1 MPIPVP
7 TLDDRTFE
15 QLVAEGRSLI
25 PRYSREWTN
34 HNLSDPGIA
43 LLELFAYLTE
53 TTNFQLDQI
62 PDASIAQFLQ
72 LIGIC
77 RQRTAGQSEAIDQ
90 TIERALNAI
99 AQVTRAVTAAD
110 FDILARQVAEEAGTR
125 LARTALT
132 SYRDVAC
139 APLDDS
145 EEAPLSALL
154 IVVPDD
160 PVNPVP
166 RPTQELTDTIF
177 RRLLSHRLLTTR
189 FHVIGPEYVV
199 INVELALVRKP
210 GSRLTPRDVERAIRD
225 YLHPLQGGPD
235 RQGWPFGRP
244 VYYSEMFQQL
254 ESLPQVDHVET
265 LTLSTSRPGELHEEG
280 VHIPAQ
286 ALIAVQV
293 VRIDVTD

>member
-1 MPIPVP
+1 MPISVP

-34 HNLSDPGIA
+34 HNPSDPGIA

-62 PDASIAQFLQ
+62 PDASIARFLQ

-90 TIERALNAI
+90 TIERALNAV
-99 AQVTRAVTAAD
+99 AQVTRAVTAVD
-110 FDILARQVAEEAGTR
+110 FDILARQAAEEAGTR

-139 APLDDS
+139 APLDGS
-145 EEAPLSALL
+145 EEAPLAALL

-160 PVNPVP
+160 PVNPTP
-166 RPTQELTDTIF
+166 RPTQELTDAIF
-177 RRLLSHRLLTTR
+177 RRLLAHRLLTTR
-189 FHVIGPEYVV
+189 FHVIGPEYVE
-199 INVELALVRKP
+199 INIELALVRKP
-210 GSRLTPRDVERAIRD
+210 GSHLTPRDMERTIRD
-225 YLHPLQGGPD
+225 FLHPLQGGLD

-265 LTLSTSRPGELHEEG
+265 LALSTRRPGALSAEG

-286 ALIAVQV
+286 ALVVVQV